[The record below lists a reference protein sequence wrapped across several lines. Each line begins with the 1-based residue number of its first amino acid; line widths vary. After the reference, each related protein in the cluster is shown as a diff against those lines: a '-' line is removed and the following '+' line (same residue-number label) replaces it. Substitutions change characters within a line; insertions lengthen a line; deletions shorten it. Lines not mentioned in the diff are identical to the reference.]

1 MGFFFVGTL
10 KCVTLASPHKKRYGN
25 GRKKK
30 TAMTSC
36 HTLWE
41 TVKRPWGSYVVLE
54 EGPGYL
60 IKKLVVHPGQ
70 RTSLQSHTHRSEHWV
85 TVAGAGVFTVGDE
98 DLAAVCSTATIPV
111 GARHRIANPGS
122 ENLVIIE
129 VQRGALLSEDD
140 IVRYSDD
147 YGRLE

>member
-1 MGFFFVGTL
+1 MTL
-10 KCVTLASPHKKRYGN
+10 CGEVQG
-25 GRKKK
+25 
-30 TAMTSC
+30 SC

-41 TVKRPWGSYVVLE
+41 TVQRPWGSYVVLE
-54 EGPGYL
+54 EGPGHL

-98 DLAAVCSTATIPV
+98 VLTSESATIPM

-129 VQRGALLSEDD
+129 VQRGALLTEDD